1 MPLYLHGSLDC
12 SCRAAAHLVTV
23 TSWSV
28 RDGVIRTVHELAVV
42 VDHRLDLALAL
53 KVADRQT
60 SQRAVDLQTVDEHTG
75 RDHLERR
82 HLLHHTLVEDL
93 VKVDVVLCLQQSAS
107 LVP

>member
-28 RDGVIRTVHELAVV
+28 RDGAIRTVHELAVV
-42 VDHRLDLALAL
+42 VDHRLDLALTL
-53 KVADRQT
+53 KVADRQA

-75 RDHLERR
+75 RDHLAVSYT
-82 HLLHHTLVEDL
+82 HLTLPTKRIV
-93 VKVDVVLCLQQSAS
+93 
-107 LVP
+107 